1 MYKIISLFC
10 SIFIFFAAQAQKVD
24 TKDKVALKT
33 VTATDS
39 TKKVS
44 AVQDTTK
51 KESRRERKKRE
62 KAEEEAKT
70 PKIFKDSTRLAI
82 EAKTV
87 TAWKRSLVLP
97 GWGQYTNKGL
107 WWIKVPVI
115 YGGFATTVLVF
126 DFNNRYYKELLKE
139 LDFRYDNNGKIDNP
153 AYANA
158 SEQGLISA
166 KDYARRN
173 RDLMVLLTVGLYG
186 LNVVEAYV
194 DSMLKNRWSVSSEKV
209 AFSIRPTVLQG
220 PSNNLAFNAVPT
232 MGLKLSMKIK

>member
-1 MYKIISLFC
+1 MYKLISLLCF
-10 SIFIFFAAQAQKVD
+10 IFIFFVAQAQKVD
-24 TKDKVALKT
+24 PKGKVVLKT
-33 VTATDS
+33 VSATDS

-126 DFNNRYYKELLKE
+126 DFNNRFYKELIKE
-139 LDFRYDNNGKIDNP
+139 LDFRYKNNGAVDNP
-153 AYANA
+153 DFAGADT
-158 SEQGLISA
+158 QGLIRA
-166 KDYARRN
+166 KDGTRRD
-173 RDLMVLLTVGLYG
+173 RDLMVLLTVGIYG

-220 PSNNLAFNAVPT
+220 SSNSFAFNAVPT
-232 MGLKLSMKIK
+232 IGLKLSMKIK

>member
-1 MYKIISLFC
+1 MYKLISLLC
-10 SIFIFFAAQAQKVD
+10 SIFIFFVAQAQKVD
-24 TKDKVALKT
+24 TKGKVVLKT
-33 VTATDS
+33 VSATDS

-44 AVQDTTK
+44 TVQDTTK

-115 YGGFATTVLVF
+115 YGGFASTVLVF
-126 DFNNRYYKELLKE
+126 DFNNRFYKELLDE
-139 LDFRYDNNGKIDNP
+139 LDYRFEFNQKKNP
-153 AYANA
+153 LYFNA
-158 SEQGLISA
+158 SDQGLISA

-209 AFSIRPTVLQG
+209 AFTIRPTVLQG
-220 PSNNLAFNAVPT
+220 PSNSFAFNAVPT

>member
-107 WWIKVPVI
+107 WWIKVPII
-115 YGGFATTVLVF
+115 YGGFTSTVLVF
-126 DFNNRYYKELLKE
+126 DFNNRFYKELLDE
-139 LDFRYDNNGKIDNP
+139 LDYRFTHNQKKNP
-153 AYANA
+153 AYAG
-158 SEQGLISA
+158 SSDQGLINA

-209 AFSIRPTVLQG
+209 AFTIRPTVLQG
-220 PSNNLAFNAVPT
+220 PSNNFAFNAVPT

>member
-1 MYKIISLFC
+1 MLKIISLLC
-10 SIFIFFAAQAQKVD
+10 SIFIFFVAQAQKVD
-24 TKDKVALKT
+24 TKEKVVLKT
-33 VTATDS
+33 VSVTDS

-44 AVQDTTK
+44 VVQDTTK
-51 KESRRERKKRE
+51 KESRKERKRRE

-82 EAKTV
+82 EAKTA

-107 WWIKVPVI
+107 WWIKVPII
-115 YGGFATTVLVF
+115 YGGFASTVLVF
-126 DFNNRYYKELLKE
+126 DFNNRYYKELITE
-139 LDFRYDNNGKIDNP
+139 LDYRYKNNDAWLNP
-153 AYANA
+153 DYSRAQT
-158 SEQGLISA
+158 QGLISA

-194 DSMLKNRWSVSSEKV
+194 DSMLKHRWSVSSEKM
-209 AFSIRPTVLQG
+209 AFTVRPTVLQG
-220 PSNNLAFNAVPT
+220 PSNSFAYNAVPNI
-232 MGLKLSMKIK
+232 GLKLTMKLK

>member
-1 MYKIISLFC
+1 MYKLISLLC
-10 SIFIFFAAQAQKVD
+10 SIFIFFVAQAQKVD
-24 TKDKVALKT
+24 TKGKVVLKT
-33 VTATDS
+33 VSATDS

-107 WWIKVPVI
+107 WWIKVPII
-115 YGGFATTVLVF
+115 YGGFTSTVLVF
-126 DFNNRYYKELLKE
+126 DFNNRYYKELLDE
-139 LDFRYDNNGKIDNP
+139 LDSRFRDNQNKYP
-153 AYANA
+153 QYANA
-158 SEQGLISA
+158 SDQGLISA

-209 AFSIRPTVLQG
+209 AFTIRPTVLQG
-220 PSNNLAFNAVPT
+220 PSNSFAFNAVPT